1 MQNRRPNRIGPGKRF
16 RFRTG
21 GGGSTPLTPE
31 SSPAEVEVLGNG
43 VVITNND
50 ITPSVGDSTDFG
62 SVVEGQPAVCR
73 TFTVRNTGGTTMTIS
88 GLRVPLGFSI
98 AEGLPSSILPGGEDA
113 FSVHLDTAVVGTK
126 SGDVS
131 FETSDSDENP
141 FVFSITGIVTAGA
154 PALEVSYSGFPL
166 TNGDPFQINFGTTT
180 VGAGDI
186 DYVFRATNIGSA
198 TLTVS
203 SITVPDGFSLV
214 ESATGAL
221 GVGEY
226 NDFTV
231 RLDDSVA
238 GGKAGAVT
246 LLSNDPVNSP
256 FVVNVRGTVDDPTPP
271 PPPPPPPPPDVS
283 LTAPTAGGTS
293 TSVPVTVSATAT
305 ANSPATSI
313 TQVEFFAG
321 GSSIGV
327 DTSSPFSVSWSPDNG
342 TYTLQ
347 AQATDNLGGTAL
359 STTLSH
365 TVTVSPPSGTA
376 IADLAY
382 FNDTSSSI
390 PANAVTRMFGHQYR
404 EGDVPAGEYP
414 QFELEDGTPVPSNT
428 DMATPWPDGSLC
440 NASHTLR
447 VPVGISALV
456 RTFTI
461 SGTTITLANQTGLTN
476 GDAVVLKS
484 SQVMR
489 RPFRAWKVYY
499 VRLGASNT
507 ATIHATAANAIA
519 GTSAI
524 LPSTV
529 AADAGSGTF
538 SLCPALKIKIKNGG
552 SAPAA
557 SGFDTTTITSNSD
570 LKLEV
575 VGALELSGTYTSSV
589 NTGISD
595 GGLNVFAVADG
606 PVSRT
611 YRVYQE
617 FNNGSD
623 HAHFGANFYLQ
634 ILKNSSGGLYGIRCW
649 PDLHNGW
656 DDVTTPKIKTLGL
669 ASIVLKDGAST
680 VVTPQIWWAARTF
693 TASGG
698 VLTSSVVFEDPGQ
711 GDTTF
716 PKFPPVKITTT
727 GTLPTGLTPNAFYW
741 MRAGIL
747 GTTFTLHPTYR
758 DCVTNVNAVTV
769 TGSGS
774 GTHSFAVCPWVDSYA
789 IGPGVVGTDGEY
801 NFIQG
806 TSGTGT
812 EAAGQIFQDTEYIW
826 STKAWG
832 SYRTDSFC
840 AHIEDR
846 AFCLQ
851 TAHALQA
858 SGTTGAAPMMG
869 NVDSWTVR
877 YMIHRNSRRGYKA
890 VIAGNDTIRFG
901 VRKKSTRTIVNTQNA
916 TYAGM
921 GTAKLNHT
929 VYPGYDD
936 GKWRDA
942 NIPDTSAMVLKDYFW
957 THAPGIAPAG
967 FLIHGEPQ
975 YLDKMHAI
983 AASAITHRYADPIY
997 DIYRTQNIG
1006 GTLYYNVLSNAHAER
1021 ESSWIIR
1028 DVAYP
1033 ALISPETWQGVPIR
1047 QYFKDIVTRD
1057 ATATR
1062 AKKALQTAFA
1072 QSIKWPKYHVP
1083 SGDAGMS
1090 TWSTMFLIG
1099 ARIIAWMATRDANIK
1114 LEIEERLVFS
1124 DNVRTLYGCPQVD
1137 CFIYYIVPPATSWDN
1152 IEAAG
1157 SFGTISSTPDDN
1169 KIRVLC
1175 HIGVVNHS
1183 GFVAGDTITGAS
1195 SGAQGIIYDVTS
1207 SVTSSHLVRIWSPTG
1222 TFTVGETVTGAISG
1236 SSTVTNALVTSLS
1249 GVALSEIPIGPI
1261 ANGAPFIA
1269 DFPAI
1274 PGVTVDTTYYVKDWN
1289 STNKTFRLST
1299 SAALTDTVELTLRV
1313 LLAYGAQLPFIIGD
1327 TVTGA
1332 TSGKTGV
1339 IAEKVYW
1346 FSNGALYLSGTS
1358 GLFTPGETI
1367 TGALGGSATVV
1378 GSEGGWQTS
1387 TQTGG
1392 LRTGGSTT
1400 VYSSQPEQS
1409 AATFYALAGYTKWA
1423 KAAGFTIPAGLL
1435 ESYEAFETASGYPG
1449 GPINFDTNTAYNF
1462 KKTFT
1467 F

>member
-1 MQNRRPNRIGPGKRF
+1 MSFRGRF
-16 RFRTG
+16 RSQFGRASVGGSSG
-21 GGGSTPLTPE
+21 GGVSAPPVDPPNYPPVVALTAPADGAVFTTVPLTVTGTASDPDGTITHVRLYANDVLIATDT
-31 SSPAEVEVLGNG
+31 SSPYSFSWSPVNG
-43 VVITNND
+43 TYAIKLVARNND
-50 ITPSVGDSTDFG
+50 EI
-62 SVVEGQPAVCR
+62 EAVSAIH
-73 TFTVRNTGGTTMTIS
+73 TIQ
-88 GLRVPLGFSI
+88 V
-98 AEGLPSSILPGGEDA
+98 
-113 FSVHLDTAVVGTK
+113 AV
-126 SGDVS
+126 
-131 FETSDSDENP
+131 
-141 FVFSITGIVTAGA
+141 
-154 PALEVSYSGFPL
+154 
-166 TNGDPFQINFGTTT
+166 
-180 VGAGDI
+180 
-186 DYVFRATNIGSA
+186 
-198 TLTVS
+198 
-203 SITVPDGFSLV
+203 
-214 ESATGAL
+214 
-221 GVGEY
+221 
-226 NDFTV
+226 
-231 RLDDSVA
+231 
-238 GGKAGAVT
+238 
-246 LLSNDPVNSP
+246 PVNQVP
-256 FVVNVRGTVDDPTPP
+256 TVTITDPTPGQTITVIPHTINVTATDPDGSVQYVLAYSESLQIGAADPLEPYQFPWSP
-271 PPPPPPPPPDVS
+271 PNGTHTLTASALDDDGEWGYSSDVVVTVAVPAPSVPTVS
-283 LTAPTAGGTS
+283 LTAPTSGGTS

-321 GSSIGV
+321 GLSIGV

-359 STTLSH
+359 SSTISH
-365 TVTVSPPSGTA
+365 TVTVSPPSGSV
-376 IADLAY
+376 IAELAY
-382 FNDTSSSI
+382 FNDTASAI

-404 EGDVPAGEYP
+404 EGDVPTGEYP
-414 QFELEDGTPVPSNT
+414 QFELEDGTPVSSNT

-447 VPVGISALV
+447 VPAGITAIA

-461 SGTTITLANQTGLTN
+461 SGTTITLANQTGLAN
-476 GDAVVLKS
+476 GDAVVLRS
-484 SQVMR
+484 NQVMR

-507 ATIHATAANAIA
+507 ATIHATKAEAIA
-519 GTSAI
+519 GTGAI

-529 AADAGSGTF
+529 AAEAGSGTF
-538 SLCPALKIKIKNGG
+538 TLCPALKIKIKNGG

-575 VGALELSGTYTSSV
+575 VGALDLSGTYTASV
-589 NTGISD
+589 NTGIAD
-595 GGLNVFAVADG
+595 GGLNVFAIADG

-617 FNNGSD
+617 FNNGTSD

-634 ILKNSSGGLYGIRCW
+634 VLKNSSGGLYGIRCW

-656 DDVTTPKIKTLGL
+656 DDVTSTKIKTLGL
-669 ASIVLKDGAST
+669 ASIVLKNGAST
-680 VVTPQIWWAARTF
+680 VVTPQIWWGTRTF

-698 VLTSSVVFEDPGQ
+698 VFTAGTVFEDPSQ
-711 GDTTF
+711 GDTSF

-727 GTLPTGLTPNAFYW
+727 DTLPIGLTPNGFYW
-741 MRAGIL
+741 MRASIL
-747 GTTFTLHPTYR
+747 GTTFTLHNTYR
-758 DCVTNVNAVTV
+758 DAVTGVNAVAA
-769 TGSGS
+769 TGSGV
-774 GTHSFAVCPWVDSYA
+774 GIHSFTVCPWVDSYA

-812 EAAGQIFQDTEYIW
+812 EAAGQICQDTEYVW

-832 SYRTDSFC
+832 SYRTDAFC

-846 AFCLQ
+846 PFCLQ

-877 YMIHRNSRRGYKA
+877 YSIHRNSRRGYKA

-901 VRKKSTRTIVNTQNA
+901 VRKKSTRTIINTQNA
-916 TYAGM
+916 TYTGM
-921 GTAKLNHT
+921 GTAKLTHT

-936 GKWRDA
+936 GKWLNA
-942 NIPDTSAMVLKDYFW
+942 NIPDTSAMVLKDYSW
-957 THAPGIAPAG
+957 SHAPGIAPAG

-997 DIYRTQNIG
+997 DIYRTQNIS

-1033 ALISPETWQGVPIR
+1033 ALLSPETWQGVPIR
-1047 QYFKDIVTRD
+1047 QYFKDILTRD
-1057 ATATR
+1057 ADATR
-1062 AKKALQTAFA
+1062 AKKATLTAFS

-1090 TWSTMFLIG
+1090 TWSTMFLMG
-1099 ARIIAWMATRDANIK
+1099 ARIIAWMATRDADIK
-1114 LEIEERLVFS
+1114 AEIEERLIFS
-1124 DNVRTLYGCPQVD
+1124 DNVRTLFGCPQVD

-1169 KIRVLC
+1169 KIRILC
-1175 HIGVVNHS
+1175 HIGVS
-1183 GFVAGDTITGAS
+1183 SPSTFQAGDTITGAS
-1195 SGAQGIIYDVTS
+1195 SGAQGIIYDLTS
-1207 SVTSSHLVRIWSPTG
+1207 SVTSSTLIRVWSPTG

-1236 SSTVTNALVTSLS
+1236 SATVTNALVTSIS
-1249 GVALSEIPIGPI
+1249 GVALSEVPIGPI
-1261 ANGAPFIA
+1261 TNGSPFIC

-1274 PGVTVDTTYYVKDWN
+1274 PGLAVDTTYYVRDWDA
-1289 STNKTFRLST
+1289 TKKTFRLST
-1299 SAALTDTVELTLRV
+1299 SPALTDTVELTQRV
-1313 LLAYGAQLPFIIGD
+1313 LLPYGDQVGFTIGD

-1332 TSGKTGV
+1332 SSGKTGV

-1358 GLFTPGETI
+1358 GDFTPGETI
-1367 TGALGGSATVV
+1367 TGAISGSSTVV
-1378 GSEGGWQTS
+1378 RSEGGWQTS

-1392 LRTGGSTT
+1392 LRAGGSTT
-1400 VYSSQPEQS
+1400 VYSSTMDIPT
-1409 AATFYALAGYTKWA
+1409 ATLYALSGYTKWA

-1435 ESYEAFETASGYPG
+1435 ESYEAFETASGFPG
-1449 GPINFDTNTAYNF
+1449 GPKDWDTNTAYNF
-1462 KKTFT
+1462 KKTFS